1 MDAVY
6 IAITSALW
14 LGILTSI
21 SPCPLAAN
29 IVAVSYLGKDVKRP
43 LNVLI
48 HGLLYTLG
56 RTISYVSIAFIAVK
70 GVEFIPQI
78 SFFLQSRM
86 NQILGPVLII
96 AGFIIIEI
104 IPLPVLSGGGVSG
117 RLKGIANKLP
127 VLGPIILGLFFAL
140 TFCPVSAALFFG
152 TLIPLAIKYE
162 SSLLIPL
169 LYGMGTALPVVIFS
183 AVIAFSTNKVAKI
196 FNTLKTVEPWM
207 RKITGAVFTLA
218 GLYYVLIYIFN
229 VEI

>member
-1 MDAVY
+1 MDALY

-43 LNVLI
+43 FTVLT

-70 GVEFIPQI
+70 SVESIPQI

-96 AGFIIIEI
+96 SGLIIIEI
-104 IPLPVLSGGGVSG
+104 IPLPVLSGGGVSD
-117 RLKGIANKLP
+117 RLKSIANKLP
-127 VLGPIILGLFFAL
+127 VVGPIILGLFFAL

-183 AVIAFSTNKVAKI
+183 TVIAFSTNRVAKI

-218 GLYYVLIYIFN
+218 GLYYVLIYIFY